1 MNEIKIHHQRLRR
14 ARGPASSFTCV
25 ACDRPAYEWA
35 YQHGNPAPLFSPRG
49 EVYSLDFDDYA
60 PMCRSCHRR
69 LDFQMSARQRESS
82 RRNIE
87 TAREGLQRAWVD
99 DRERLAAASREN
111 VRKAKAAAMERM
123 TPEDYARAGRLGGTA
138 RSARMKDD
146 PALRDRLAASA
157 TENLRRANAIRRVCD
172 ECGREMRPA
181 SMGNHQKSS
190 GHRGW
195 TDRKD

>member
-1 MNEIKIHHQRLRR
+1 MSEIKIHHQRLRR
-14 ARGPASSFTCV
+14 SRGPASRFPCV

-35 YQHGNPAPLFSPRG
+35 YQHKNPTPLFSERG

-60 PMCRSCHRR
+60 PMCRRCHRD
-69 LDFQMSARQRESS
+69 LDYRKSPRQQESG

-87 TAREGLQRAWVD
+87 TARVGLQRAWRED
-99 DRERLAAASREN
+99 HERLSAASREN
-111 VRKAKAAAMERM
+111 VRKAKAAAMEKL
-123 TPEDYARAGRLGGTA
+123 THEDYARAGRLGGKA
-138 RSARMKDD
+138 RSARMKADLD
-146 PALRDRLAASA
+146 LQERLVASA
-157 TENLRRANAIRRVCD
+157 TENLRRANATRRVCD